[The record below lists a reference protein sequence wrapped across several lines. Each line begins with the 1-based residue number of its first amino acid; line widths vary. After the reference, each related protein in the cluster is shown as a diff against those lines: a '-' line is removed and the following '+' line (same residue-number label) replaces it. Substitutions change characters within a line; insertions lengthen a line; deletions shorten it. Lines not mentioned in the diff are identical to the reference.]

1 MRGAVGMPTFD
12 TPAPVAVTV
21 VLDTGRVRCVATQ
34 RRDTAVA
41 VLPAGTSAAAIAA
54 AEQTTIEHGAGLLTV
69 KAPHRA
75 ILRPGG
81 GIDVF
86 LEVPAGSSLEVHT
99 VRADIRTEGELG
111 DCRFSTVTGP
121 IHLEHV
127 GALRVSTSGSD
138 VVAGYVAGVVD
149 VQGATASVRLQEC
162 AADVAV
168 STANGGITVVRAAG
182 SVRAKTANGSI
193 RVGELVR
200 GAAELSTARGSV
212 EIGIA
217 AGTAAHVDARSTL
230 GSVHNLLEVRTGP
243 EGFAERVNVHA
254 RTWYG
259 TITIQRAMP

>member
-1 MRGAVGMPTFD
+1 MPTFD

-138 VVAGYVAGVVD
+138 VVAGLRRRGRRR
-149 VQGATASVRLQEC
+149 G
-162 AADVAV
+162 
-168 STANGGITVVRAAG
+168 RARP
-182 SVRAKTANGSI
+182 RACGCRSAPPTSPC
-193 RVGELVR
+193 RPP
-200 GAAELSTARGSV
+200 
-212 EIGIA
+212 
-217 AGTAAHVDARSTL
+217 TAASPWSARPAASGRRPRTAPF
-230 GSVHNLLEVRTGP
+230 GS
-243 EGFAERVNVHA
+243 ASWSAA
-254 RTWYG
+254 R
-259 TITIQRAMP
+259 PS